1 MARVL
6 SSNQSRGAWERY
18 AAMAIGG
25 LGAVIACIVIAACGA
40 RSPIVSAAL
49 VVPTATALTP
59 TLPVTVQVA
68 YTITGTATLNI
79 SGSTLPN
86 ASIGVSKGA
95 PVSIFTATAN
105 ASGNFVVHLTGI
117 ALGMTTYG
125 LIVFSPGYSWTLT
138 QFTVTRKS

>member
-6 SSNQSRGAWERY
+6 SSNQSRGALERC
-18 AAMAIGG
+18 AAIAIGG

-40 RSPIVSAAL
+40 TSPIVSGAL
-49 VVPTATALTP
+49 VVPTATPL
-59 TLPVTVQVA
+59 LPVTIQVA
-68 YTITGTATLNI
+68 YTISGTASLNI

-86 ASIGVSKGA
+86 ARIAVSKGP
-95 PVSIFTATAN
+95 PVAIATAAAN

-117 ALGMTTYG
+117 DLGMTTYD
-125 LIVFSPGYSWTLT
+125 LLALSPGHGETIT